1 MGVIKDIKNYLDLRK
16 IVKQEAATSPLWTK
30 NRLRYDKLCR
40 IYTVVNLPPEVTLSP
55 DDPEEIRVVYVIDA
69 TREINQYLTSLN
81 LQEIIA
87 PEFKPIKGTDS
98 YLVIYNPL
106 FMTLSFSWFF
116 NRVLLI
122 GALIF
127 AEKKWGYLSQAIEI
141 LKEVIF

>member
-16 IVKQEAATSPLWTK
+16 IVKQEAATSLLWTK

-106 FMTLSFSWFF
+106 FTTLSFSWFF